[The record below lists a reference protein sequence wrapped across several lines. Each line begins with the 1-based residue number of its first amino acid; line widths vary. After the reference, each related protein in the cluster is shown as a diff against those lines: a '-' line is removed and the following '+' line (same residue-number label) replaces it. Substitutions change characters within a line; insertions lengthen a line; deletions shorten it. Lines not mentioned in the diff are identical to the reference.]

1 MFPQVPYRLAGSIA
15 SLWAAVVQAFCC
27 VQARWSEA
35 EAAPVAVQAGPTAGQ
50 ALAQQ
55 RAAAVTPP
63 QADTTGLPG
72 RRSFAG
78 PAAAGALQAAESEQA
93 AESRQAAAVTAQAGS
108 EAEAS
113 SQGGGAL
120 LQGDF
125 SEASSHAA
133 FLAAVR
139 EWRGGKGAAQSAA
152 GERAALQPA
161 AGPGQAAQQTGKESV
176 ATGECLHGDVMPDSL
191 HSAVTVSSSGGACKD
206 GRPG

>member
-1 MFPQVPYRLAGSIA
+1 M
-15 SLWAAVVQAFCC
+15 
-27 VQARWSEA
+27 
-35 EAAPVAVQAGPTAGQ
+35 QAGPTAGQ

-55 RAAAVTPP
+55 WAAAVTPP

-78 PAAAGALQAAESEQA
+78 PAAAGALQA